1 MRYRDFF
8 LLMGVCLI
16 WSLNVIIGKIMLS
29 TYAIPPFYYASI
41 RFLGVAVVLSPLLRP
56 IPRSIGQ
63 VTLVGLLVGGAHFG
77 FLFLGL
83 ATASP
88 SSAAIVLQLGIPL
101 TAVLSVVFLGERITG
116 LRIAG
121 IALALAGVISVI
133 WNPEQMTASL
143 GLVAIVISTSALAI
157 GGILLKRLPPIAPL
171 KLQAWVGLVS
181 WAPLALVS
189 WCWETAQVTTSL
201 NGGYAFIAATLFS
214 VLIVTVM
221 AHTAYFSLLQRY
233 DASMLVPLT
242 LAMPIMTILL
252 DVVLVGGHLDIRTL
266 AGSLIALAGVLI
278 TLKAQPSVRRI
289 PIPSQT

>member
-1 MRYRDFF
+1 MRYRDFL

-29 TYAIPPFYYASI
+29 TYAIPPFYYAAI
-41 RFLGVAVVLSPLLRP
+41 RFLGVAAVLAPLLRP
-56 IPRSIGQ
+56 IPKRISQ
-63 VTLVGLLVGGAHFG
+63 VVLVGLLVGAGHFG

-83 ATASP
+83 SAASP

-101 TAVLSVVFLGERITG
+101 TALLSVVFLGERISS
-116 LRIAG
+116 LRILG

-133 WNPEQMTASL
+133 WNPAEMTASI

-157 GGILLKRLPPIAPL
+157 GGIFLKRLPTITPL
-171 KLQAWVGLVS
+171 RLQAWVGLVS
-181 WAPLALVS
+181 WAPLALAS
-189 WCWETAQVTTSL
+189 WIWESGQVTTSL

-221 AHTAYFSLLQRY
+221 AHTTYFGLLQRY

-242 LAMPIMTILL
+242 LAMPIMTMLL
-252 DVVLVGGHLDIRTL
+252 DVLFVGGHLGWHTIV
-266 AGSLIALAGVLI
+266 GSAIALSGVLI
-278 TLKAQPSVRRI
+278 TLKAQPSVRRG
-289 PIPSQT
+289 PVPSET